1 MRVNDIPQIAK
12 MSTSEKI
19 LFLEDLWESIVI
31 DESSVPVP
39 QAHKD
44 ELDRRLKNYDANPGD
59 LLTLR
64 ELQERINRRK

>member
-1 MRVNDIPQIAK
+1 MRVNDIPQISQ

-59 LLTLR
+59 LLTLG